1 MKPIENHET
10 LSPEDKVKLML
21 DFFHR
26 TMIHHA
32 LWYGEVAHQYGRERA
47 LDIMETAWENSYT
60 IQSQRLSKLM
70 GFELSEG
77 LPTAL
82 VNQDAEKSSA
92 LLTALAVDWLATD
105 GVWFQAVEAKYGMMD
120 AKRCNDSCW
129 AQFSPFEAWSVKKLL
144 NLGEH
149 SGLEG
154 LKKALQFRL
163 YAYINKQSITDETK
177 GSFIFRMDECRVQV
191 ARRRKG
197 MDDYPCKSGGMVEF
211 TEFARGIDDRIVTTC
226 IACPPDITTD
236 VAFCAWKFSISEAM

>member
-1 MKPIENHET
+1 MKSLTNVDELT
-10 LSPEDKVKLML
+10 PEDKVRLML

-47 LDIMETAWENSYT
+47 LEVMEAAWENSST
-60 IQSQRLSKLM
+60 IQLQRLSKIM
-70 GFELSEG
+70 GFELTEG

-82 VNQDAEKSSA
+82 INQDPKQSGA
-92 LLTALAVDWLATD
+92 LLSALAVDWLATD

-129 AQFSPFEAWSVKKLL
+129 AQFSPFEAWSVKRLL
-144 NLGEH
+144 NLEEG

-177 GSFIFRMDECRVQV
+177 DSFIFRMDECRVQV

-197 MDDYPCKSGGMVEF
+197 MDDYPCKSGGLVEF
-211 TEFARGIDDRIVTTC
+211 TEFARAIDIRIQTTC
-226 IACPPDITTD
+226 VACPPDNTTE
-236 VAFCAWKFSISEAM
+236 VAFCAWKFSLAE